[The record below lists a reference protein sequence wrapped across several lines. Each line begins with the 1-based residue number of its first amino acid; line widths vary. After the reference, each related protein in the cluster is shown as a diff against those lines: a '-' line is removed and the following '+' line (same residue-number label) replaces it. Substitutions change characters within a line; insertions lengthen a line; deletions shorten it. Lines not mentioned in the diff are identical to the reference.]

1 MKYTKII
8 IYLTTLLLF
17 ISCKEQ
23 SKKQTSVIQN
33 KILKATDNNTNSDSL
48 SKKVIYDFYK
58 WYINDVYLKR
68 IRDYD
73 CAPYKKHGKNKYGL
87 DIEIYK
93 KSLKKVLFF
102 SESFK
107 EVLIE
112 ENKLCSEAMVN
123 SDLGGFD
130 PKYDAD
136 FYLENGENTC
146 NYLWKPKWFGSQ
158 EGENNKF
165 VILDKFSK
173 ENNGYKYLVQ
183 TFMYEEPFT
192 KYEIIV
198 IKEKDLFKINSIN
211 SK

>member
-1 MKYTKII
+1 MKYTQII
-8 IYLTTLLLF
+8 VYITLLLL

-33 KILKATDNNTNSDSL
+33 KILKATDNNINSDSS
-48 SKKVIYDFYK
+48 SKKVVYDFYK

-68 IRDYD
+68 ILDYD
-73 CAPYKKHGKNKYGL
+73 RAPYKKHDKNKYGL
-87 DIEIYK
+87 DIETYK
-93 KSLKKVLFF
+93 KSLKRVSFF

-112 ENKLCSEAMVN
+112 ENKLCSEAMIN

-136 FYLENGENTC
+136 FYLENGKNTC

-165 VILDKFSK
+165 VILDNFSK
-173 ENNGYKYLVQ
+173 ENNIYKYLVQ

-192 KYEIIV
+192 KYEVIV
-198 IKEKDLFKINSIN
+198 VKENGLFKINSIN
-211 SK
+211 NK